1 MSEEVV
7 NINEAESNIIN
18 EEAPKEAPKEVIEHE
33 VSCSIRE
40 PVKEEAIKEAPPKE
54 DEHFKNKT
62 ERLKQKKVKCEG
74 CNTEMT
80 LKSLRYSH
88 KCKGK
93 TEATP
98 VKPKPKATKIIA
110 KPIVNEVVEEEPIYF
125 KETKEKVKQQ
135 QIHTPQQPPANPMTS
150 ILDNYKLIH
159 QEYLNKKREK
169 TNALCANMFS
179 GSLRSKRR

>member
-1 MSEEVV
+1 MKKHLKKHLKKLLNTKFRVAYA
-7 NINEAESNIIN
+7 N
-18 EEAPKEAPKEVIEHE
+18 
-33 VSCSIRE
+33 

-98 VKPKPKATKIIA
+98 VKPKPKAKKIIA

-179 GSLRSKRR
+179 GSLRSKKEIEIFYINI